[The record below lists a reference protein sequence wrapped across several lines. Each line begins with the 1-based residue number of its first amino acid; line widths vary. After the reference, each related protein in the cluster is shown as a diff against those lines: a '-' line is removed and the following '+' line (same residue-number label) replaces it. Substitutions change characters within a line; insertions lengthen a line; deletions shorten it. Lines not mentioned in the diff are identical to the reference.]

1 MKAKKRLE
9 GKRTVQR
16 SRSAQIRAVTETALA
31 AALIAVSAMISIP
44 FPVPFT
50 LQLLGVYF
58 ALFYLG
64 ALRGTIAILI
74 YVAIGALGL
83 PVFSGFSGGVGRL
96 FDATGGFILGF
107 ILLALVYL
115 ALDGLLP
122 TTLGSRVAS
131 TGISLLAF
139 YAFGSAWYAAVYTD
153 GSLGGYLASTALTV
167 LPFLLPDLVK
177 IAIAAHLA
185 SRIKK
190 ALQK

>member
-1 MKAKKRLE
+1 
-9 GKRTVQR
+9 
-16 SRSAQIRAVTETALA
+16 
-31 AALIAVSAMISIP
+31 MISIP

-64 ALRGTIAILI
+64 GKRGLIAVLL

-83 PVFSGFSGGVGRL
+83 PVFSGFSGGFGRL

-107 ILLALVYL
+107 ILLAIVYL
-115 ALDGLLP
+115 ALDRILP
-122 TTLGSRVAS
+122 AKGGVRVVP
-131 TGISLLAF
+131 TVVSLLAF
-139 YAFGSAWYAAVYTD
+139 YAFGSIWYAAFYTD

-167 LPFLLPDLVK
+167 LPFILPDLVK
-177 IAIAAHLA
+177 IALAALLA

-190 ALQK
+190 AFQK

>member
-1 MKAKKRLE
+1 MQRNNAMRI
-9 GKRTVQR
+9 RT
-16 SRSAQIRAVTETALA
+16 VTETALA

-50 LQLLGVYF
+50 LQIFGVYF

-64 ALRGTIAILI
+64 SGRGALAVLL

-107 ILLALVYL
+107 ILLALVYF
-115 ALDGLLP
+115 AMDSLLP
-122 TTLGSRVAS
+122 PMNVGRAISVS
-131 TGISLLAF
+131 VSLLAF
-139 YAFGSAWYAAVYTD
+139 YAFGSIWYAAFYTD

-167 LPFLLPDLVK
+167 LPFVLPDLVK
-177 IAIAAHLA
+177 IALAALLA
-185 SRIKK
+185 TRIKK

>member
-1 MKAKKRLE
+1 
-9 GKRTVQR
+9 
-16 SRSAQIRAVTETALA
+16 
-31 AALIAVSAMISIP
+31 MISIP

-50 LQLLGVYF
+50 LQIFGVYF

-64 ALRGTIAILI
+64 ARRGTVAILL

-107 ILLALVYL
+107 IILSLVYL
-115 ALDGLLP
+115 ALDSLTP
-122 TTLGSRVAS
+122 SDGSRRAVS
-131 TGISLLAF
+131 TVVSLLAF
-139 YAFGSAWYAAVYTD
+139 YAFGSIWYAAFYTD

-167 LPFLLPDLVK
+167 LPFVLPDLVK
-177 IAIAAHLA
+177 IALAALLA